1 MVKTVKIGN
10 KEYDLKSS
18 AYTMFK
24 YKNDMQRDLLK
35 DISAINDK
43 YTEIS
48 NLPKEEQDI
57 KWISEISGILDMALH
72 LAYIMIQEQ
81 DSNFKISYEDWL
93 KELDAL
99 CEDTEWI
106 PNVLEVGISPFLG
119 RIQNSQQQDK

>member
-24 YKNDMQRDLLK
+24 YKNDMNRDLLK
-35 DISAINDK
+35 DISMINDK

-81 DSNFKISYEDWL
+81 DSSFTVSYENWL

-119 RIQNSQQQDK
+119 RIQNSQQQS

>member
-35 DISAINDK
+35 DISTINDK

-48 NLPKEEQDI
+48 NLPKEEQDV

-81 DSNFKISYEDWL
+81 DSNFKTSYEDWL

-106 PNVLEVGISPFLG
+106 PSVLEVGISPFLG
-119 RIQNSQQQDK
+119 RIQNSQQQSQ